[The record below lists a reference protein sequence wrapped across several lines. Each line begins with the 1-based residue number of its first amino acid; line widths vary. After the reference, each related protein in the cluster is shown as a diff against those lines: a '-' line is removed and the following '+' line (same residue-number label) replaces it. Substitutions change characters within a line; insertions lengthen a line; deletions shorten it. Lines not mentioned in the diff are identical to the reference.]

1 MSLRRIL
8 CRNCSWTLLEQS
20 QRRQTISL
28 MKHTLRSV
36 ATFCLAAYV
45 YGEFA
50 AHVYPFVLLPHL
62 GIHLRVMALTL
73 FAVLHAG
80 RNFGWRLGLLM
91 FFGTALITWSFE
103 QVGVVTGIVYGA
115 YHYSGMLGP
124 KLGAVPLL
132 IPLAWFMMIYPSY
145 TVASLIVDGELFPQK
160 TDIKRVATRAI
171 VAAIVMTAWDAVIDP
186 GMARAGYW
194 IWEPKDC

>member
-80 RNFGWRLGLLM
+80 GNFGWRLGL
-91 FFGTALITWSFE
+91 
-103 QVGVVTGIVYGA
+103 
-115 YHYSGMLGP
+115 P
-124 KLGAVPLL
+124 
-132 IPLAWFMMIYPSY
+132 
-145 TVASLIVDGELFPQK
+145 
-160 TDIKRVATRAI
+160 
-171 VAAIVMTAWDAVIDP
+171 
-186 GMARAGYW
+186 
-194 IWEPKDC
+194 C